1 MPQLN
6 SSFFGSWYLV
16 GEELGEILLVNLL
29 VDLAQAGT
37 ELVGGV
43 VTVDADT
50 APPAAATQ
58 APVILESERL
68 FWVPGPWV
76 EQATDCS
83 SRGYDVTDASKLSYA
98 MKTQHKKNLLEAPW
112 CWRQNHH
119 SPFYK
124 S

>member
-1 MPQLN
+1 MPQIN

-50 APPAAATQ
+50 AAPAAATQ

-68 FWVPGPWV
+68 FWVPGSRV
-76 EQATDCS
+76 E
-83 SRGYDVTDASKLSYA
+83 
-98 MKTQHKKNLLEAPW
+98 
-112 CWRQNHH
+112 
-119 SPFYK
+119 
-124 S
+124 